1 VIVDIHN
8 DSDTTDYLVVGAG
21 TAGCVVASRLSEDP
35 DVRVVLL
42 EAGAADGPEAMSVPS
57 TWPMLVGTSVDW
69 AYTTEPQTA
78 LTGRDLNYPRGRVL
92 GGTSS
97 INGMVHLRGHRANYD
112 GWSAAGATG
121 WGYDDL
127 LPYFCRSEHAVGRD
141 ARYRGTGGPMIVT
154 GAEEVGPF
162 ENAAFDAMA
171 ELGLPI
177 SDDLNGADQEGAGW
191 IEQNIVDG
199 HRQSAADAYI
209 RPALEDRPNLTVMT
223 GAVVRRLVISGGRCR
238 GVEYILD
245 GAPRRIEATREVVLC
260 AGAIGSPHLM
270 MVSGIGPADDLRRH
284 GVDVVAHLPGVG
296 RNLQDHPM
304 ARVVRSSAGPVA
316 SGADVHRPLGALLRT
331 TRTLDA
337 PDVQIFFFDR
347 PFYPATGPIDGYAVA
362 VVAAR
367 PHSRGTVTLASA
379 DPAVA
384 PRIDP
389 GLLTADRDVAV
400 LLAGLQIAREIAGTR
415 ALADWSEEELRPG
428 PGIQDQPRLREFLRE
443 FAHSAFHPAGTC
455 RIGDDDHGVVDT
467 ELRVRGITHLRVADA
482 SVMPDLVGA
491 NPNATVLAIGER
503 AAAMIR
509 DRRAVTGCRSHH
521 RPR

>member
-1 VIVDIHN
+1 MDIYG

-42 EAGAADGPEAMSVPS
+42 EAGAADGPEAMSVPW
-57 TWPMLVGTSVDW
+57 TWPRLLGTSVDW

-78 LTGRDLNYPRGRVL
+78 LTGRDLDYPRGRVL

-97 INGMVHLRGHRANYD
+97 INGMMHLRGHRANYD

-121 WGYDDL
+121 WGYEDL
-127 LPYFCRSEHAVGRD
+127 LPYFCRSEHAAGRD
-141 ARYRGTGGPMIVT
+141 ERYRGTGGPMIVT
-154 GAEEVGPF
+154 GAEEVAPF
-162 ENAAFDAMA
+162 ENAAFEAVA

-177 SDDLNGADQEGAGW
+177 SDDLNGADQDGVGW
-191 IEQNIVDG
+191 IDQNIVDG

-209 RPALEDRPNLTVMT
+209 RPVLADRPNLTVMA
-223 GAVVRRLVISGGRCR
+223 GAVVRGLVLSGGRCR
-238 GVEYILD
+238 GVEYVLD
-245 GAPRRIEATREVVLC
+245 GVRRRIDATREVVLC
-260 AGAIGSPHLM
+260 AGAIGSPHLLM
-270 MVSGIGPADDLRRH
+270 LSGIGPADDLRRH
-284 GVDVVAHLPGVG
+284 RIDVVADLPGVG

-304 ARVVRSSAGPVA
+304 ARVIRSGAGPVA
-316 SGADVHRPLGALLRT
+316 SSTEVHRVLGALLRT

-347 PFYPATGPIDGYAVA
+347 PFYPATVPVGGYAVA
-362 VVAAR
+362 VAAAR

-379 DPAVA
+379 DPTVA

-389 GLLTADRDVAV
+389 GLLTDDRDVAV
-400 LLAGLQIAREIAGTR
+400 LLAGLQMAREIAGTR
-415 ALADWSEEELRPG
+415 ALAGWSEQELRPG
-428 PGIQDQPRLREFLRE
+428 PDIQDRPRLREYLRE
-443 FAHSAFHPAGTC
+443 SVHSGAHPAGTC
-455 RIGDDDHGVVDT
+455 RIGDDEQAVVDT
-467 ELRVRGITHLRVADA
+467 ELRVRGVTHLRVADA

-503 AAAMIR
+503 AAALIR
-509 DRRAVTGCRSHH
+509 DRRAA
-521 RPR
+521 